1 MSFGVRA
8 GDGWEGNCFLACS
21 VLARSQENL
30 PALFVMSEFEF
41 GSTRILFKILMSFLV
56 GKNV

>member
-1 MSFGVRA
+1 MA
-8 GDGWEGNCFLACS
+8 GKVTVFLACS

-41 GSTRILFKILMSFLV
+41 GSTQILFKILMSFLV
-56 GKNV
+56 GKNA